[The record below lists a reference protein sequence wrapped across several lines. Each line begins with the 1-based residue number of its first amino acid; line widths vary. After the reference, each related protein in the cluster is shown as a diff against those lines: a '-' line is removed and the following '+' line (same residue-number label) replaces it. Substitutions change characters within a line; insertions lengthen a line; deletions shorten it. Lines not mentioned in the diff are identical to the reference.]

1 LSAEASNDMAEST
14 RFVVAVVDDDHR
26 ALESLADLL
35 EAAGYDVRLYS
46 SASVLC
52 ERGGLSAIDCLISDI
67 GMPDMNG
74 IELRRVALSE
84 RPELPVILI
93 TARHELRAQ
102 YSSIIECD
110 RYFEKPFDGQQ
121 LLAAVR
127 KALGSHVRKEGHDR
141 RNRPAPGL
149 TPCRPEPAEE

>member
-1 LSAEASNDMAEST
+1 MADST

-35 EAAGYDVRLYS
+35 EAAGYGVRLYS

-52 ERGGLSAIDCLISDI
+52 ECGGLSHIDCLISDI
-67 GMPDMNG
+67 SMPDMNG
-74 IELRRVALSE
+74 IELRRLALSL

-102 YSSIIECD
+102 YSSIIERD

-127 KALGSHVRKEGHDR
+127 KALGDS
-141 RNRPAPGL
+141 RPKGGP
-149 TPCRPEPAEE
+149 